1 VGSNAILILA
11 GFLVWAIAGMRVL
24 AAIVQTGAT
33 PRTVLDLAAWL
44 AFIAGF
50 LVHVRLESS
59 NGTRMRRWPALLI
72 QSLCAIIL
80 AASAGGTGM
89 EIALLVMV
97 AGQLPGCVSKNA
109 SIAWVFAQTAVVFLV
124 QLASPA
130 NFSWVGGIMF
140 FGSYIA
146 FQLFALGAA
155 SLAES
160 EREAREA
167 LALAHAELKRMH
179 GVALEG
185 ARHAERLRIARDLH
199 DSLGHRLTAL
209 SLTLEAA
216 RHVAPA
222 DVPAKIGTAREL
234 TSALMDD
241 LRASV
246 GEIRDNE
253 TPELKSLLEG
263 LARSVQTPRV
273 IVDIEDTLR
282 ITSPEATTA
291 LFRICQ
297 EIVTNAARHAKATTL
312 AISLRVRGDEA
323 RLEGKDDGGGRGP
336 YEPGN
341 GLIGIRERAI
351 LLGGHADFGRS
362 ESGGFRVDVCLPLA
376 RLA

>member
-1 VGSNAILILA
+1 MGSNAILLLA
-11 GFLVWAIAGMRVL
+11 GFLVWAIAGIRVL
-24 AAIVQTGAT
+24 AALVQTGAT
-33 PRTVLDLAAWL
+33 PRTMLDLGAWL

-50 LVHVRLESS
+50 LMHVRLESS
-59 NGTRMRRWPALLI
+59 NGTRGRRWPALLL
-72 QSLCAIIL
+72 QSVCAIIL

-97 AGQLPGCVSKNA
+97 AGQLPGCMSKRE
-109 SIAWVFAQTAVVFLV
+109 SIAWVFAQTGVVFLV

-130 NFSWVGGIMF
+130 RFSLTGGVMF
-140 FGSYIA
+140 FGSYVA

-155 SLAES
+155 ALAES

-167 LALAHAELKRMH
+167 LALAHGELKRMH

-216 RHVAPA
+216 RHVPPA
-222 DVPAKIGTAREL
+222 DVPGRIGAAREL

-253 TPELKSLLEG
+253 TPELKALLEG
-263 LARSVQTPRV
+263 LARSVPSPRV
-273 IVDIEDTLR
+273 TVDIEDSLR

-297 EIVTNAARHAKATTL
+297 EIVTNAVRHAKATTL

-323 RLEGKDDGGGRGP
+323 RLEGLDNGNDRGP

-341 GLIGIRERAI
+341 GLKGIRERAL
-351 LLGGHADFGRS
+351 LLGGHADFGPS
-362 ESGGFRVDVCLPLA
+362 ESGGFRVDVSLPLA